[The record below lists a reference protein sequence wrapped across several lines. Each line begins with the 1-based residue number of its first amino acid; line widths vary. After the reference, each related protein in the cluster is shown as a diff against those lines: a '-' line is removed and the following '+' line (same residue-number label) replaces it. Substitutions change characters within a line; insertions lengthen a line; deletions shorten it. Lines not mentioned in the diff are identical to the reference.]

1 MGDDDWK
8 ELEDVPRPQIEDKD
22 LPEVTAKIRSAWVK
36 SEHSIEIFIKERKKE
51 LVGEFRNRF
60 QKRLK
65 EELKLTKADYD
76 VRIKDLEKRDAEW
89 LERQKKAFD
98 KQMAK
103 LSQRELFAKDDI
115 GKEIAMK
122 ELEWETFNREN
133 EQLLNLL
140 REERELMID
149 KIIPQRYTMANLE
162 FWPIGVEFIVG
173 GGSKA

>member
-1 MGDDDWK
+1 M
-8 ELEDVPRPQIEDKD
+8 
-22 LPEVTAKIRSAWVK
+22 
-36 SEHSIEIFIKERKKE
+36 
-51 LVGEFRNRF
+51 
-60 QKRLK
+60 
-65 EELKLTKADYD
+65 
-76 VRIKDLEKRDAEW
+76 
-89 LERQKKAFD
+89 ERQKKAFD